1 MKQTLLIIFFLLSG
15 MLVYAQTSFSSRM
28 SLKKPGETEKI
39 DIKIFPNPATDYIEL
54 TNTGSVA
61 KLMIFSIVGRQ
72 VATFDIAEGDKF
84 FVGDLPRGMYL
95 VQMLGAKGD
104 ILSTQRLN
112 KH

>member
-1 MKQTLLIIFFLLSG
+1 MKQTLLIFLFLLSSL
-15 MLVYAQTSFSSRM
+15 LVYSQTSFSSRL
-28 SLKKPGETEKI
+28 SPKKTGETEKI

-54 TNTGSVA
+54 TNSKLVA
-61 KLMIFSIVGRQ
+61 KVMVFSIVGRQ
-72 VATFDIAEGDKF
+72 VAAFETAEGDKF

-95 VQMLGAKGD
+95 VQMLGSKGD